1 MKILIVSSAAKRGSI
16 GSILTILRRGYE
28 INGHTVKIC
37 YGHYKDRINDDVYY
51 PICTQYEFRKAA
63 LFTRLFG
70 KEGFYSKKSTLR
82 LIKEIELFKPDIV
95 HITNIHAYY
104 INEYD
109 VLNYLKERHIPT
121 VYSLF
126 DAYSFTGKCPFPLN
140 CSKYQDGCGKCPQ
153 KREYPKS
160 LFFDKSSFLYNEK
173 KKAYSNFDSLVFVGG
188 IGIIDQARESTL
200 LKNQRILLVDEP
212 QDLDKVYYPRDT
224 SKLREKL
231 GIPVGNKVVLAA
243 VPLAAGTDR
252 KAGFLFLELYE
263 KMKNI
268 DGYTFIYIGFNT
280 KKYGDPEGMIKVPYL
295 NSQDD
300 FATYLSLGDVL
311 FFTSTA
317 DTTPCTV
324 IDALACGTP
333 VIGFDIDGIN
343 CFKIQDKNIM
353 NVAPIGDVD
362 YVKKIVEGLPCKNE
376 DIITRCRESVYSR
389 FNSAGIVN
397 KYLELYN
404 LMNNKYGK

>member
-1 MKILIVSSAAKRGSI
+1 MKVLIVSSAAQRGSI
-16 GSILTILRRGYE
+16 GSILTILRSGYE
-28 INGHTVKIC
+28 ANGHIVRIC
-37 YGHYKDRINDDVYY
+37 YGHYKERINDDVYY

-82 LIKEIELFKPDIV
+82 LIKEIEHFKPDIV

-160 LFFDKSSFLYNEK
+160 LFFDKSRFLYSEK
-173 KKAYSNFDSLVFVGG
+173 EKAYSNFDSLVFVGG

-200 LKNQRILLVDEP
+200 LKNQRIYLIDEP

-231 GIPVGNKVVLAA
+231 GIPLGNKVVLAA

-280 KKYGDPEGMIKVPYL
+280 TKYGDPDGMIKVPYL
-295 NSQDD
+295 SSQDD

-311 FFTSTA
+311 FFTSMA

-343 CFKIQDKNIM
+343 CFKIRDKSIM
-353 NVAPIGDVD
+353 NVAPVGDVG
-362 YVKKIVEGLPCKNE
+362 YVKNLLEGLPCKNE

-389 FNSAGIVN
+389 FNTSGIVN
-397 KYLELYN
+397 KYLDLYN
-404 LMNNKYGK
+404 LMHNKYGK